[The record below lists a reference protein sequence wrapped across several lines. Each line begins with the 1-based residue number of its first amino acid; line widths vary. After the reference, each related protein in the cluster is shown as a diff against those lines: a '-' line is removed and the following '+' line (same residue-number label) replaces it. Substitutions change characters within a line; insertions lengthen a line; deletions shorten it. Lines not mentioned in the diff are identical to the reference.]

1 MLQSM
6 AKDLPRKSWH
16 LIHGQDAEHLAARY
30 LESRGLV
37 IIARNLRFKV
47 GELDLVCLDDLVLVI
62 VEVRQ
67 RRNDD
72 FGGALASI
80 THWKQRKLIRAAQC
94 FLQRAKGM
102 ESLADAL
109 RRRRNHRAP
118 PPRPRNRVGKTSVH
132 TLNATSTLAHQPALA
147 SLAGV

>member
-1 MLQSM
+1 MRSREILAVRSPADLVILFRM

-16 LIHGQDAEHLAARY
+16 LLHGQDAEHLAARY

-94 FLQRAKGM
+94 FLQRAKEWSHLPMRFDVVAITG
-102 ESLADAL
+102 L
-109 RRRRNHRAP
+109 P
-118 PPRPRNRVGKTSVH
+118 
-132 TLNATSTLAHQPALA
+132 HQDPEIEWVKQAFTI
-147 SLAGV
+147 